1 MDLSLFLNQTAE
13 DPFAETPNRRKRIER
28 AELAARL
35 KYYEAHTPGFEATE
49 EHLDALVSIFTEH
62 RHVLITGG
70 AGVGKTTFVK
80 AVVMPEL
87 DYRNLH
93 WSVTATTG
101 IAGSHLDGKTMHS
114 FFGIGLGPDWPPCYP
129 RKMCEFLAD
138 VRPGADV
145 PRAVDMSKEE
155 LDAWYEMFYER
166 WMTDPKIKPF
176 MRHGVLARL
185 RTHEVL
191 LLDEVS
197 MLSGAAMLGYLDFM
211 LRRIRGNE
219 QPFGGLQMV
228 FIGDF
233 AQLPPVEEGMNDER
247 PDWAFLARA
256 WNDARVKPIELTKV
270 FRQGDHRFVE
280 FLNNIRVG
288 ITTQDDRAYARKF
301 VRKDMTLEE
310 TRFYTF
316 LVPTNKQ
323 AKAINVQ
330 ALDHYP
336 APTQTLD
343 AEFCI
348 APGVQKLKD
357 WETKNVD
364 GVKEELVKAM
374 QRRLLD
380 KQTLVRI
387 GYPVMFTINDLD
399 GRFVNGTRG
408 FVREINILPR
418 NSGSYDEDNIVIGVP
433 GRKPE
438 DEERLVTLYRYS
450 YTRTREQDPRELVK
464 VPPAWYMNPDN
475 PKLPPEI
482 SLYPTVQQ
490 FPLIPATS
498 ITIHK
503 SQGMSMDS
511 AIMALSRTFASGH
524 VYVGLSRLR
533 SPEGLILAEDDFV
546 AKVDPHVMRY
556 YRSIRE
562 GSADIEPP
570 IVVP

>member
-1 MDLSLFLNQTAE
+1 MDLSLFLKQTAE
-13 DPFAETPNRRKRIER
+13 DPFAEAPNRRKRIER

-35 KYYEAHTPGFEATE
+35 KYYEKNTPGFEGTE

-87 DYRNLH
+87 DYRNMH

-129 RKMCEFLAD
+129 KKMCEFLAD

-145 PRAVDMSKEE
+145 PRAADMSKEE

-185 RTHEVL
+185 RAHEVL

-211 LRRIRGNE
+211 LKRIRGNE

-256 WNDARVKPIELTKV
+256 WDDARVKPIALTKV

-288 ITTQDDRAYARKF
+288 ITTQDDRAYARRF

-323 AKAINVQ
+323 AKAINAQ
-330 ALDHYP
+330 ALEHYP
-336 APTQTLD
+336 APTQPLD

-348 APGVQKLKD
+348 VPGVQQMKD
-357 WETKNVD
+357 WETKNVE
-364 GVKEELVKAM
+364 GVKDELTKAL

-380 KQTLVRI
+380 KRTFVRI
-387 GYPVMFTINDLD
+387 GYPVMFTVNDPD
-399 GRFVNGTRG
+399 
-408 FVREINILPR
+408 E
-418 NSGSYDEDNIVIGVP
+418 SYDEDNIVIGVP

-438 DEERLVTLYRYS
+438 DEERLVALYRHN
-450 YTRTREQDPRELVK
+450 YTRTREQDPRELIV
-464 VPPAWYMNPDN
+464 VPPSWRMNIDN

-482 SLYPTVQQ
+482 SLYPTVRQ

-503 SQGMSMDS
+503 SQGLSMDS
-511 AIMALSRTFASGH
+511 AILALSRAFASGH

-562 GSADIEPP
+562 GNADAEPP
-570 IVVP
+570 NIVP

>member
-1 MDLSLFLNQTAE
+1 MDLSLFLKQTAE
-13 DPFAETPNRRKRIER
+13 DPFAEAPNRRKRIER

-101 IAGSHLDGKTMHS
+101 IAGSHLDGKTMNS
-114 FFGIGLGPDWPPCYP
+114 FFGIGLGPDWSPCYP

-185 RTHEVL
+185 RSHEVL

-247 PDWAFLARA
+247 PDWAFLART

-288 ITTQDDRAYARKF
+288 IRTT
-301 VRKDMTLEE
+301 
-310 TRFYTF
+310 
-316 LVPTNKQ
+316 
-323 AKAINVQ
+323 
-330 ALDHYP
+330 
-336 APTQTLD
+336 
-343 AEFCI
+343 
-348 APGVQKLKD
+348 
-357 WETKNVD
+357 
-364 GVKEELVKAM
+364 
-374 QRRLLD
+374 
-380 KQTLVRI
+380 
-387 GYPVMFTINDLD
+387 
-399 GRFVNGTRG
+399 GRM
-408 FVREINILPR
+408 RE
-418 NSGSYDEDNIVIGVP
+418 SSCG
-433 GRKPE
+433 K
-438 DEERLVTLYRYS
+438 T
-450 YTRTREQDPRELVK
+450 
-464 VPPAWYMNPDN
+464 
-475 PKLPPEI
+475 
-482 SLYPTVQQ
+482 
-490 FPLIPATS
+490 
-498 ITIHK
+498 
-503 SQGMSMDS
+503 
-511 AIMALSRTFASGH
+511 
-524 VYVGLSRLR
+524 
-533 SPEGLILAEDDFV
+533 
-546 AKVDPHVMRY
+546 
-556 YRSIRE
+556 
-562 GSADIEPP
+562 
-570 IVVP
+570 